1 MKVKLLPGPR
11 NEELIECVHNL
22 LALDRDSEEWYD
34 AYGDIYGHI
43 KEADASD
50 MMDAL
55 YYASEYREA
64 ALVDQ
69 EKYLN
74 WLMTNEEYGYFLDR
88 MIGDI
93 ECETPETK

>member
-11 NEELIECVHNL
+11 NEELIEYVRNL

-34 AYGDIYGHI
+34 AYGDLYGHI

-64 ALVDQ
+64 ALADQ

-74 WLMTNEEYGYFLDR
+74 WLMTHEEYGYFLDR

-93 ECETPETK
+93 ECETSETK